1 MLTAGLWLL
10 NLLLDT
16 CGQLAF
22 KAAASD
28 PRLDQAAQG
37 RWLAM
42 AARPWIWLGLFCYCA
57 EFFTWMAFLSL
68 VPLSHGVLLA
78 AAGVVT
84 VMLAGRWLFDEK
96 LLPLR
101 SAGIALIALGVVLVG
116 LGGQS

>member
-28 PRLDQAAQG
+28 PRLEQAPR
-37 RWLAM
+37 RWTAM
-42 AARPWIWLGLFCYCA
+42 AARPWVWIGLLCYCA

-84 VMLAGRWLFDEK
+84 VMLAGRWLFNEE

-116 LGGQS
+116 LGAAP